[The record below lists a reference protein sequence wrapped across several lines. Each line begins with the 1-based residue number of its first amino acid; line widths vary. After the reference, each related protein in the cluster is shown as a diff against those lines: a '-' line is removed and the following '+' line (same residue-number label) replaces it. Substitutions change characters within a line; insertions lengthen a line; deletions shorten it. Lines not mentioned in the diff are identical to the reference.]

1 MDSLVI
7 PKIIS
12 LIANVTGLHIR
23 ERDQEL
29 LYRKLRTRM
38 RLLGLSSLEDYYQR
52 LQASAQF
59 QGNHISHAQAIASEK
74 EWRELLCLLT
84 TTESY
89 FFRDKGQFL
98 LLKDQILPE
107 IIRNK
112 QQLIQNQS
120 YQNSTASV
128 IDKPSLRIWS
138 AGCSTGE
145 EAYSIAILL
154 QELIPNWQDWNLLVL
169 GTDINQMAIAAAQRG
184 FYSHWSFRDPDPS
197 IRNQYFRQHGDS
209 WELTPKIRE
218 IVTFQYGNLV
228 QDPIPNITQSLHN
241 MDLIVCRNVFIYFD
255 AQAIAT
261 VLKKFYTTLQPQ
273 GYLVTGHTE
282 LYDQD
287 IDPFQVRVFPQSIA
301 YQKSRTVVSPP
312 LMSRPAASTTHSP
325 ITLSPVL
332 QLDQAVTAPPTLAR
346 HPQLSTLANESD
358 RGEIATQPT
367 STELATIFHQAEQ
380 LFANKAYLAALKTAE
395 QVIRLEPQHFQAHC
409 LIAQA
414 YANLGAY
421 CQAEQICRQAMQ
433 INPLAIDPYYLMA
446 QIAEEKGDLEGAKFM
461 LKRIIYLD
469 PLAVDAYLE
478 LGSLY
483 EREGNPD
490 RARKVWASVLD
501 VIQRFDT
508 EALINR
514 HKTLTASELRQH
526 VERLIKK

>member
-7 PKIIS
+7 PKVIS
-12 LIANVTGLHIR
+12 LIANVTGLQIR

-29 LYRKLRTRM
+29 LQRKLRTRM
-38 RLLGLSSLEDYYQR
+38 RLLSITSLENYYQI
-52 LQASAQF
+52 LQTLVQSQDTYF
-59 QGNHISHAQAIASEK
+59 PHDQLIASEK
-74 EWRELLCLLT
+74 EWRELMCLLT

-107 IIRNK
+107 IILNK
-112 QQLIQNQS
+112 QQLIQDRNLA
-120 YQNSTASV
+120 NSSLG
-128 IDKPSLRIWS
+128 KPSLRVWS

-169 GTDINQMAIAAAQRG
+169 GTDINQSAIAAAKRG

-197 IRNQYFRQHGDS
+197 IRNRYFQEHRDS
-209 WELTPKIRE
+209 WQVMPKLQE

-228 QDPIPNITQSLHN
+228 QDPIPNISQSIHN
-241 MDLIVCRNVFIYFD
+241 MDLIICRNVFIYFD

-261 VLKKFYTTLQPQ
+261 VLKKIYNTLVPQ

-287 IDPFQVRVFPQSIA
+287 IEQFQVRVFPQSMA
-301 YQKSRTVVSPP
+301 YQKARLPLSAP
-312 LMSRPAASTTHSP
+312 LMSKSAPSTTATP
-325 ITLSPVL
+325 VTASPVL
-332 QLDQAVTAPPTLAR
+332 LLEQPVAEQTTATYHHLPTPAIEHHDLPMALPPSQT
-346 HPQLSTLANESD
+346 D
-358 RGEIATQPT
+358 WQP
-367 STELATIFHQAEQ
+367 IFHQAEQ
-380 LFANKAYLAALKTAE
+380 LFASKAYLAALKTAE
-395 QVIRLEPQHFQAHC
+395 RVLVSEPHHFQTHY
-409 LIAQA
+409 LIAQS

-421 CQAEQICRQAMQ
+421 CQAEQVCRQAIQ

-446 QIAEEKGDLEGAKFM
+446 QIDEEKGDLDGAKFM

-478 LGSLY
+478 LASLY

-501 VIQRFDT
+501 VIQRFDAD
-508 EALINR
+508 ALINR
-514 HKTLTASELRQH
+514 SHTLTANELHQY

>member
-12 LIANVTGLHIR
+12 LIANITGLHIR

-29 LYRKLRTRM
+29 LHRKLRTRM
-38 RLLGLSSLEDYYQR
+38 RLLGLTSLEDYYQR
-52 LQASAQF
+52 LQAVAQSQESA
-59 QGNHISHAQAIASEK
+59 IPTAQVMASEK

-89 FFRDKGQFL
+89 FFRDKGQLL
-98 LLKDQILPE
+98 LLKERILPE
-107 IIRNK
+107 IIQNK
-112 QQLIQNQS
+112 QQIIQNQFS
-120 YQNSTASV
+120 KSPANP
-128 IDKPSLRIWS
+128 ILEKPSLRVWS

-154 QELIPNWQDWNLLVL
+154 QELIPNWSDWNLLVL
-169 GTDINQMAIAAAQRG
+169 GTDINQAAIATAQRG

-197 IRNQYFRQHGDS
+197 IRNQHFREYRDG
-209 WELTPKIRE
+209 WEILPKIRE

-228 QDPIPNITQSLHN
+228 QDQIPNITQSLHN

-255 AQAIAT
+255 AQAIGT
-261 VLKKFYTTLQPQ
+261 VLKKFYNTLLPQ

-287 IDPFQVRVFPQSIA
+287 IDQFQVRVFPQSIA
-301 YQKSRTVVSPP
+301 YQKSRMAIAAPLRSISMPANLTTPTPSAPVRLLEQQATNYSTSTHPAHLTTLGTDADRVPLSSPP
-312 LMSRPAASTTHSP
+312 AQSNLP
-325 ITLSPVL
+325 
-332 QLDQAVTAPPTLAR
+332 
-346 HPQLSTLANESD
+346 
-358 RGEIATQPT
+358 
-367 STELATIFHQAEQ
+367 TIFQQAQQ
-380 LFANKAYLAALKTAE
+380 LFANKAYLAALKMAE
-395 QVIRLEPQHFQAHC
+395 QVIHSEPQHFQAHC
-409 LIAQA
+409 LIAQS

-421 CQAEQICRQAMQ
+421 CQAEQICRQAIQ
-433 INPLAIDPYYLMA
+433 INPLAIEPYYLMA
-446 QIAEEKGDLEGAKFM
+446 QISEEQGDLEGAKFM

-469 PLAVDAYLE
+469 PQAVDAYLE

-501 VIQRFDT
+501 VIQRFDAN
-508 EALINR
+508 ALINR
-514 HKTLTASELRQH
+514 SKTLTADELRQH

>member
-12 LIANVTGLHIR
+12 LIANVTGLQIR

-38 RLLGLSSLEDYYQR
+38 RLLGIASLEQYYQR
-52 LQASAQF
+52 LQVLVQSQDATVAHTQT
-59 QGNHISHAQAIASEK
+59 IASEK

-107 IIRNK
+107 IISSKK
-112 QQLIQNQS
+112 QLVQHQS
-120 YQNSTASV
+120 NRGLANS
-128 IDKPSLRIWS
+128 ILEKPSLRVWS

-154 QELIPNWQDWNLLVL
+154 QDLIPNWQDWNLLVL
-169 GTDINQMAIAAAQRG
+169 GTDINQSAIATAKRG
-184 FYSHWSFRDPDPS
+184 VYSRWSFRDPDPS
-197 IRNQYFRQHGDS
+197 IRNHYFREHRDG
-209 WELTPKIRE
+209 WEIMPKIRE

-228 QDPIPNITQSLHN
+228 QDLIPSITQSLHN
-241 MDLIVCRNVFIYFD
+241 IDLIICRNVFIYFD
-255 AQAIAT
+255 TQAIAT
-261 VLKKFYTTLQPQ
+261 VLKKFYNTLLPQ

-287 IDPFQVRVFPQSIA
+287 IEQFQVRVFPQSVA
-301 YQKSRTVVSPP
+301 YQKSRMPLSAPFMSKSGSSNPVTAAPVLLLEQLATQHSPP
-312 LMSRPAASTTHSP
+312 H
-325 ITLSPVL
+325 
-332 QLDQAVTAPPTLAR
+332 
-346 HPQLSTLANESD
+346 QLSTLAIAHD
-358 RGEIATQPT
+358 RLPSVPSSTQT
-367 STELATIFHQAEQ
+367 DLQTIFHQAEH
-380 LFANKAYLAALKTAE
+380 LFANKAYLAALKAAE
-395 QVIRLEPQHFQAHC
+395 QVVFLEPNHLQAHC
-409 LIAQA
+409 LIAQS

-421 CQAEQICRQAMQ
+421 CQAEQICRQAIQ
-433 INPLAIDPYYLMA
+433 INPLATDPYYLMA
-446 QIAEEKGDLEGAKFM
+446 QISEEKGDLEGAKFM

-483 EREGNPD
+483 EREANPD
-490 RARKVWASVLD
+490 RARKVWVSVLD
-501 VIQRFDT
+501 VIQRFDAD
-508 EALINR
+508 ALINR
-514 HKTLTASELRQH
+514 SKTLTASELRQH